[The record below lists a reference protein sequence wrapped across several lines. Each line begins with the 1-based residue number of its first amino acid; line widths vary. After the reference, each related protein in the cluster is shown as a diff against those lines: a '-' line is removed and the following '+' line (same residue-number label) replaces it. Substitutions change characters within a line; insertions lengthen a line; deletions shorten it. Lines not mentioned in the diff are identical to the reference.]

1 MFLGNGRQRGKLQ
14 HRNISSDIVFVP
26 QLFMSMVVGECKYM
40 RVVPE
45 KLKILIDQEPWQP
58 VDVYIYIFMYMHM

>member
-1 MFLGNGRQRGKLQ
+1 
-14 HRNISSDIVFVP
+14 
-26 QLFMSMVVGECKYM
+26 MSMVVGECKYM